1 MAANTSETMTINM
14 GPQHPSTHG
23 VLQLIL
29 ELDGEI
35 VQKAT
40 PHIGFLHRGVEKLS
54 EHRTYHQVI
63 PLTDRLDYLAPM
75 SNNLGYVLAV
85 EKLLGITDQIPER
98 AERIR
103 VIMAELTR
111 LKSHLVW
118 LACHALDIGAMTV
131 FLYCFRER
139 ENITDI
145 YEQVSGARM
154 TSNYFRVGG
163 LSEDLPDGLDRT
175 IREFVESMPAH
186 IEEYEGLLTGNKIWQ
201 KRTIGVGEISAED
214 AIDVGLTGPG
224 LRASGVDW
232 DLRRDNPYSGYDDY
246 DFEVPVRED
255 CDTFGRY
262 KVRLDEMRQSCR
274 IILQALDKLKAG
286 PILADCPKV
295 VLPPKKDVV
304 NTIEGLIHHFKII
317 TEGFKPEPGEIYQG
331 VEAPK
336 GELGYYLVSDG
347 SAHPYRMRV
356 RPPSFVNLQALPQ
369 MVEGKLLAD
378 VIAVI
383 GTLDIVLGEI
393 DR

>member
-1 MAANTSETMTINM
+1 MAVKSSEIMTINM

-35 VQKAT
+35 VRKVT
-40 PHIGFLHRGVEKLS
+40 PHIGYLHRGVEKLS

-98 AERIR
+98 AKVVR
-103 VIMAELTR
+103 VLLAELTR

-118 LACHALDIGAMTV
+118 LATHALDIGAMTV

-139 ENITDI
+139 EVITNL
-145 YEQVSGARM
+145 YEKISGARM

-163 LSEDLPDGLDRT
+163 LSADLPAGVEQEM
-175 IREFVESMPAH
+175 REYAEGMPAH
-186 IEEYEGLLTGNKIWQ
+186 IEEYEGLLTGNRIWQ
-201 KRTIGVGEISAED
+201 KRTIGVGTITAEA
-214 AIDVGLTGPG
+214 AIDIGITGPG

-232 DLRRDNPYSGYDDY
+232 DLRRDNPYSGYEDY
-246 DFEVPVRED
+246 KFEVPVYQEG
-255 CDTFGRY
+255 DTFARY
-262 KVRLDEMRQSCR
+262 KLRLEEMRQSSL
-274 IILQALDKLKAG
+274 IMLQALDKLKPG
-286 PILADCPKV
+286 PILADCPRV
-295 VLPPKKDVV
+295 VLPPKEDVV
-304 NTIEGLIHHFKII
+304 NTIEGLIHHFKIV
-317 TEGFKPEPGEIYQG
+317 TEGFKVETGEVYVGI
-331 VEAPK
+331 EAPK

-347 SAHPYRMRV
+347 SAYPYRMKV
-356 RPPSFVNLQALPQ
+356 RPPSFINLQGLPQ
-369 MVEGKLLAD
+369 MVEGRLLAD